1 MKHEDLTNKI
11 IHAFFKVYNTLG
23 YGFLERVY
31 RNALYFELLEMGI
44 NANMEKRILVYYKT
58 HVVGEYCADLMVE
71 DAVICELKTSE
82 ALCEADENQLIN
94 YLRATNVEVGLLLNF
109 GKKAEVRR
117 KSMIM
122 KRSFGV
128 QGERVK
134 YQRTRTAQKKMIYT
148 NIDKALATRVKSVVI
163 H

>member
-82 ALCEADENQLIN
+82 SLCEADENQLIN

-117 KSMIM
+117 KVYDNE
-122 KRSFGV
+122 K
-128 QGERVK
+128 K
-134 YQRTRTAQKKMIYT
+134 LWRTRRTSEISKNTDSTEENDLHKY
-148 NIDKALATRVKSVVI
+148 
-163 H
+163 